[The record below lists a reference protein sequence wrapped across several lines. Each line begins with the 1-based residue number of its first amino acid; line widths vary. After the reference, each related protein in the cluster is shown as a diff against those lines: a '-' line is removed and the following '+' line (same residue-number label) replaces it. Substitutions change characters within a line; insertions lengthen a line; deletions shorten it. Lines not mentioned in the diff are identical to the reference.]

1 MGKQRRAVM
10 EQNIW
15 KHHLMIF
22 FLCYPSHTLQGFAFR
37 TKNPLYGTG
46 GTHTKTPRRERV
58 IDQSPKS

>member
-10 EQNIW
+10 EQNVL

-37 TKNPLYGTG
+37 TKPSVWNGGHTHKNPKKRKGN
-46 GTHTKTPRRERV
+46 
-58 IDQSPKS
+58 